1 MGNVEHASSR
11 VGALRILR
19 ILICGLLALALGPT
33 TARGAEQVV
42 FGPKTYERLA
52 QRPDLFHLP
61 PDVTGP
67 FRVHI
72 KNGRPDGR
80 DRVDSG
86 WLYVNGELVAGPLDF
101 DLQRYEFDRPVT
113 LGSMNR
119 VSVILSGGRSVFI
132 EATFFGHRPDS
143 LVTNLAPNPLSIEV
157 GALGQL
163 TATFAPAPFA
173 PGSVE
178 LHSEDENV
186 AAVPASVA
194 FAEGQ
199 TEVLIP
205 VSGLSE
211 GITTIRAT
219 LNGGSATA
227 TVRVTPGLPRVV
239 SLVPPSLAITEGASG
254 TFTVNLSAAP
264 AVDTDVTVTSS
275 DPDVANVPGVV
286 TVSQGELQAPIRVDG
301 MAPGFAQVTVS
312 LNGSS
317 ASSAGHGDARA
328 GRAGISRAIPFDD
341 HDRRIDDTAAHDLGG
356 PGFGY
361 HGAARQ
367 HSGRNPLYPTGR
379 GRPRG

>member
-1 MGNVEHASSR
+1 MEHAR
-11 VGALRILR
+11 TRIGALSAA
-19 ILICGLLALALGPT
+19 LLTFALGPLT
-33 TARGAEQVV
+33 PANAAEQVV
-42 FGPKTYERLA
+42 FGPKKYERLA

-61 PDVTGP
+61 PGATGP

-80 DRVDSG
+80 DRVDSAS
-86 WLYVNGELVAGPLDF
+86 LFVNGELVAGPLDF
-101 DLQRYEFDRPVT
+101 DPQQYEFDRPVSLSST
-113 LGSMNR
+113 NR
-119 VSVILSGGRSVFI
+119 VLVIVSGGRGVFF
-132 EATFFGHRPDS
+132 EATFFAHRPDT
-143 LVTNLAPNPLSIEV
+143 LVTNLAPDPLAIEV
-157 GALGQL
+157 GAVGQL
-163 TATFAPAPFA
+163 TATLAPAPFA

-178 LHSEDENV
+178 LQSEDGNV
-186 AAVPASVA
+186 AAVPASAAFVA
-194 FAEGQ
+194 GQ

-219 LNGGSATA
+219 LNGGSATS

-264 AVDTDVTVTSS
+264 AADTDVTVTSS

-286 TVSQGELQAPIRVDG
+286 TVPAGQSEALVPVDG
-301 MAPGFAQVTVS
+301 MAPGMAQVTVS

-317 ASSAGHGDARA
+317 ASSAVTVTPAAAELVSLVPSLSTITIGATTTL
-328 GRAGISRAIPFDD
+328 S
-341 HDRRIDDTAAHDLGG
+341 AHDLSG
-356 PGFGY
+356 PGFGH
-361 HGAARQ
+361 HGAPRQ
-367 HSGRNPLYPTGR
+367 HAGRNPLRPTGG